1 MRSLLKTTV
10 ALAATAALLAASCA
24 PRLVPERERV
34 RPAYLAATVEELL
47 GSLRERNAA
56 VSGLQAQGRL
66 EYRFTYAGRG
76 FRGAAVRLQ
85 FAKPGSVYVRGYERL
100 AGTLFRLVS
109 DGSRFWAENTRGG
122 EVYTGP
128 VLHSVRGAA
137 AGETEIWEGLHP
149 AVLAEALL
157 LDDVSAERAVC
168 ETYPGRYIITL
179 LELAA
184 DGEMVPRRRIWFER
198 ERLRVTRHQVFTAD
212 GRLAT
217 DALLSRY
224 ERVSEV
230 GEGGEVGEVGDI
242 ELPHRYSISRPWE
255 ELRLELELRRV
266 RLNPEFN
273 EELFSYQVPPGYRV
287 RELEAESGESGENAE
302 HR

>member
-1 MRSLLKTTV
+1 MRCLLKTTV
-10 ALAATAALLAASCA
+10 SLAATAVLLAASCA
-24 PRLVPERERV
+24 PRVVPERERV
-34 RPAYLAATVEELL
+34 RPAYLTATIGELL

-76 FRGAAVRLQ
+76 FRGTAVRLQ

-109 DGSRFWAENTRGG
+109 DGSRFWAENTRGS

-128 VLHSVRGAA
+128 VLHSVRSEA

-149 AVLAEALL
+149 AVLAEALF
-157 LDDVSAERAVC
+157 LDDISAERAVC

-179 LELAA
+179 LELTA
-184 DGEMVPRRRIWFER
+184 DGDMVPRRRIWFER

-217 DALLSRY
+217 DALLGRY
-224 ERVSEV
+224 ERVSE
-230 GEGGEVGEVGDI
+230 GGEID
-242 ELPHRYSISRPWE
+242 LPHHFSISRPWE
-255 ELRLELELRRV
+255 ELRLELDLRRV

-273 EELFSYQVPPGYRV
+273 EELFNYQVPPGFRL
-287 RELEAESGESGENAE
+287 RDLEAESEEDAE